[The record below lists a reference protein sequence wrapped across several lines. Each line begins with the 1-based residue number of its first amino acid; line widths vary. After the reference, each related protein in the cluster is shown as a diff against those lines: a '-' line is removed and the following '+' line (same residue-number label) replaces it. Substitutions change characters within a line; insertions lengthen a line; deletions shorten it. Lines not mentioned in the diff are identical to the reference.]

1 MIQICD
7 HKLLIFLL
15 LIMSV
20 LACETT
26 EILTF
31 TGYEGGKVEIR
42 CPYESGYEEKNKYL
56 CRGECSVLNKD
67 IPVES
72 GSPAKDRR
80 FSLTDDRT
88 THIFT
93 VTITD
98 LRTEDQ
104 GKYRCG
110 VRTRLGKYDKYTEI
124 NLEIKPVS
132 VVSRVTGEH
141 LNITCHYNSDLKNKI
156 KFFCKGSDPSLC
168 ESSGIKA
175 SSETN
180 SNGRFSLRDD
190 ESAGVFTVTITDLT
204 LEDSGIYWCGAGETG
219 QKRKNKWISVT
230 DLNINNEFSD
240 DSARRS
246 QASPLSSPSVARPLP
261 EHAPVGR
268 WSSPG
273 PLWQDAVQRSWL
285 HWPPSRGP
293 GYVPKVPTTPF
304 RDQVVN
310 LQALPSEEADPA
322 LALLCPVR
330 ALRAYVD
337 RMQCFRTS
345 DQLFVCYGGKLKGK
359 ALSKQRLSHWI
370 VEPLL
375 WHTSSKVDRAPLV

>member
-1 MIQICD
+1 RRKCPVS
-7 HKLLIFLL
+7 LLKDI
-15 LIMSV
+15 
-20 LACETT
+20 
-26 EILTF
+26 
-31 TGYEGGKVEIR
+31 Y
-42 CPYESGYEEKNKYL
+42 
-56 CRGECSVLNKD
+56 KD

-104 GKYRCG
+104 GKYWCG
-110 VRTRLGKYDKYTEI
+110 VRTGLGTYDKYTEI

-156 KFFCKGSDPSLC
+156 KLICKGSDPSLC
-168 ESSGIKA
+168 ETSGIKA

-230 DLNINNEFSD
+230 DLNINNGKM
-240 DSARRS
+240 
-246 QASPLSSPSVARPLP
+246 Q
-261 EHAPVGR
+261 
-268 WSSPG
+268 
-273 PLWQDAVQRSWL
+273 
-285 HWPPSRGP
+285 
-293 GYVPKVPTTPF
+293 PF
-304 RDQVVN
+304 DII
-310 LQALPSEEADPA
+310 
-322 LALLCPVR
+322 
-330 ALRAYVD
+330 
-337 RMQCFRTS
+337 F
-345 DQLFVCYGGKLKGK
+345 K
-359 ALSKQRLSHWI
+359 I
-370 VEPLL
+370 II
-375 WHTSSKVDRAPLV
+375 